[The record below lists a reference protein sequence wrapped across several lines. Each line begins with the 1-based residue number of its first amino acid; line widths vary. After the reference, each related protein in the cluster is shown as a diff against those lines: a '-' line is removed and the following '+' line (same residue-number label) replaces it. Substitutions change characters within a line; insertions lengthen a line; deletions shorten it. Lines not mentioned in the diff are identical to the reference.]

1 MPPTPAGNRLVRLTI
16 VTLMVCGLSSTA
28 AERPN
33 FVWILSEDN
42 STHHLRLFDEHGPPT
57 PQIETL
63 ARDGLIFDHAF
74 SNSPVCSVART
85 TLITSIYAPRAG
97 TQFHRKIRIASLP
110 DGWRMFPAFLRQA
123 GYYTTNCV
131 KKDYNAVEGPGVWD
145 ASSRQ
150 ASWRNRPTPETSF
163 FHMHTLHHSH
173 EGSLHFS
180 ADQME
185 REETANDPDQ
195 IALAP
200 YHPDTDTFRYTY
212 ARFHDRIQAMDRDVG
227 ALIAD
232 LAEDG
237 LLEDTF
243 IFYFGDHGGVLP
255 RSKGYLYES
264 GLHVPLVV
272 RVPENWQHLAPLPRG
287 SRVSG
292 FVSFVDFGPTL
303 LHLAGLGVPEYMD
316 GSPFLG
322 RDVNAETL
330 NARQEAFG
338 YADRFDEKYDLSR
351 SLRSGRYKYLR
362 HYQPFYPDALQNN
375 YRYRMLAFQEWR
387 QLFRQGALD
396 PVQRQFFEAKPREA
410 LYDLETDPHE
420 TINLATDPRYRDV
433 LLSLRGRLRELVQGL
448 PDLSFFPES
457 HLVAQA
463 MDDPVAFGQRHGE
476 RLAEL
481 VAVADL
487 SLVEFAAARTALV
500 AALESEDRWQRYW
513 ALIAGSSFGP
523 QAAPLI
529 PAARARLDDP
539 ELLVRMRA
547 AQFLAIVA
555 DQDPRPVLYQVLNET
570 RSPVVALLTL
580 NTAVAFHDR
589 WPDPLPFDLEQ
600 VHLQIKSSEVDR
612 RLDYLARP

>member
-1 MPPTPAGNRLVRLTI
+1 MPRTPSWNPLVWVAI
-16 VTLMVCGLSSTA
+16 AVFTLGSVPLTA
-28 AERPN
+28 ADRPN

-42 STHHLRLFDEHGPPT
+42 STHHMRLFDEDGPAT
-57 PQIETL
+57 PHIETL

-85 TLITSIYAPRAG
+85 TLITSVFAPRAA
-97 TQFHRKIRIASLP
+97 TQFHRKLRMAQLP

-123 GYYTTNCV
+123 GYYTTNCA
-131 KKDYNAVEGPGVWD
+131 KKDYNAVEGRGVWD

-150 ASWRNRPTPETSF
+150 ASWRNRPAPDTPF

-180 ADQME
+180 AAQME
-185 REETANDPDQ
+185 REQPDHDPDQ
-195 IALAP
+195 IVLAP
-200 YHPDTDTFRYTY
+200 YHPDTETFRYTH

-227 ALIAD
+227 ALVAD

-237 LLEDTF
+237 LLENTF

-255 RSKGYLYES
+255 RSKGYLYEG
-264 GLHVPLVV
+264 GLHVPLVI
-272 RVPENWQHLAPLPRG
+272 RVPEQWQHLAPLPRG

-303 LHLAGLGVPEYMD
+303 LHLAGLEVPESMD
-316 GSPFLG
+316 GTPFLG
-322 RDVNAETL
+322 QGLDAPTL
-330 NARQEAFG
+330 NSRQEAFG

-387 QLFRQGALD
+387 AWYRQGALD
-396 PVQRQFFEAKPREA
+396 PIQRQFFEAKPVEA

-420 TINLATDPRYRDV
+420 TINLADDPEHRDV
-433 LLSLRGRLRELVQGL
+433 LLRLRGRLREIVRGL

-457 HLVAQA
+457 YLVERA
-463 MDDPVAFGQRHGE
+463 MDDPVAFGRQHAA
-476 RLAEL
+476 RLADL
-481 VAVADL
+481 VDLADL
-487 SLVEFAAARTALV
+487 SLLEFSAAEAPLA

-513 ALIAGSSFGP
+513 ALIVCSRFGS
-523 QAAPLI
+523 QATPLI
-529 PAARARLDDP
+529 PAARARLSDP

-547 AQFLAIVA
+547 AEFLGIAA
-555 DQDPRPVLYQVLNET
+555 DEDPRPVLYQVLNDT

-580 NTAVAFHDR
+580 NTAVYFHDH
-589 WPDPLPFDLEQ
+589 WPTPRPFDLDQ
-600 VHLQIKSSEVDR
+600 VDLQVTSGEVDR
-612 RLDYLARP
+612 RLEYLTRP